1 MNKEDDKMNKED
13 DSMNE
18 EKKINY
24 DEMKSRQKKGTF
36 EKEIAE
42 ANDWVLDI
50 CKANI
55 WEGDGSVVCPNC
67 KDNLNVDWHV
77 DAWPNNMNW
86 GHLSDE
92 GRASALIRFPRGMMC
107 FQCGC
112 VIQMYRN
119 DNAVRGDDGIWKLPE
134 EVSA

>member
-1 MNKEDDKMNKED
+1 MRDF
-13 DSMNE
+13 
-18 EKKINY
+18 
-24 DEMKSRQKKGTF
+24 DEMKSRQKKGTL

-67 KDNLNVDWHV
+67 KDNLNANWHV
-77 DAWPNNMNW
+77 DAWPNNLNW
-86 GHLSDE
+86 KRLTDE
-92 GRASALIRFPRGMMC
+92 KRASALIRFPRGMMC

-112 VIQMYRN
+112 VIQMYKN
-119 DNAVRGDDGIWKLPE
+119 DNAERDESGNWILS
-134 EVSA
+134 EVIE